1 MNSMTARAYHVTR
14 LDDDQVESLHEKENR
29 IGYPSTP
36 GMIKQ
41 SFRLSEIGQVPDEM
55 SEKQESQIVAIY
67 ERTRNEYKKNHTG
80 CCFKNA
86 EGFFDRADLAC
97 KQNADLVV
105 VHQSDWLIRTDRHL
119 SMQTP
124 TTGGKARET
133 IRSRLDRAE

>member
-1 MNSMTARAYHVTR
+1 
-14 LDDDQVESLHEKENR
+14 
-29 IGYPSTP
+29 
-36 GMIKQ
+36 MIKKK
-41 SFRLSEIGQVPDEM
+41 FGLSDIGEVPGDLY
-55 SEKQESQIVAIY
+55 EKPESQITAIY

-133 IRSRLDRAE
+133 IRSRLDRAA

>member
-1 MNSMTARAYHVTR
+1 MNAMTARAYHVTR
-14 LDDDQVESLHEKENR
+14 LDDDQVESLHERENG
-29 IGYPSTP
+29 IGYPVTP
-36 GMIKQ
+36 FMIKQ
-41 SFRLSEIGQVPDEM
+41 SFSLSEIGQVPDEM

-67 ERTRNEYKKNHTG
+67 ERTRNEYKKNHAG

-86 EGFFDRADLAC
+86 DGFFDRSDTAC

-133 IRSRLDRAE
+133 IRSRLDRAA